1 MNNSY
6 ARQLNNKNELNI
18 LTYSYSC
25 VAITLHICL
34 YALSTKRG
42 CVPSKKWSGQT
53 WLAGPLAP
61 ALGTMDLHLHS
72 NCLSCEKTGSPRLML
87 VDLTA
92 GRLIIDF
99 KIFKILYRLNY
110 LEFYFVDQ
118 CNVIN
123 TVRSAFQSAFL
134 KQSVF

>member
-1 MNNSY
+1 MCIVVRGAKDKHSLVQWTCIYTAIAFLAKKLDPTSSVSGSY
-6 ARQLNNKNELNI
+6 GRQA
-18 LTYSYSC
+18 SRQ
-25 VAITLHICL
+25 
-34 YALSTKRG
+34 TK
-42 CVPSKKWSGQT
+42 
-53 WLAGPLAP
+53 
-61 ALGTMDLHLHS
+61 
-72 NCLSCEKTGSPRLML
+72 
-87 VDLTA
+87 
-92 GRLIIDF
+92 DF